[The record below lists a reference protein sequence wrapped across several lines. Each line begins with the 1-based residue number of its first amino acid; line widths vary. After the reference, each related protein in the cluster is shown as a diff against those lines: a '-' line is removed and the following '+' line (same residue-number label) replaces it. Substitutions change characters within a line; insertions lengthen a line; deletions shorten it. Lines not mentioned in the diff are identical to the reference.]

1 MSEASKFFIE
11 KIDIEEDMGV
21 SAIRET
27 DGFTKRIF
35 KKSPLI
41 GDYVIGEKNL
51 DTLYANVK
59 KYIDM
64 RMDSDNA
71 RVTKNSFNVNVHEQ
85 TALAVVNYAKEWN
98 SNEEG
103 KFTRF
108 VAMQFGYKD
117 DYWRVWN
124 IITESL
130 EIALNA
136 NHKFFIRRNDD
147 RQFYET
153 VMSHSMGPKGSWIPL
168 IDLLFSFYKENLD
181 WKYVPNDPL
190 FVRFVYALQ
199 RHFNNES
206 ADEDNFLIASRSY
219 SLKVGIRR
227 LVQERPGYCVKL
239 FEDIVRRLDELLQNK
254 AEPSKRYVYAILDQ
268 WYKSMLSNVN
278 SVSEPPSSRENRRRN
293 TEVALSYSE
302 VTVKYTLIDDEVYI
316 NIPAIRLLGEETGEA
331 RALLYLGD
339 SLVDEISLEIV
350 GNELGETICGISY
363 KLPLEKVTS
372 EDVKLR
378 VSIMRGNDLVY
389 DSAKKLW
396 RSVILFLYGNEVNI
410 NRINYSDYQLFA
422 INKSEISGS
431 NIEFNETESSN
442 LLDVYFDEGYKLK
455 YCGKTLVMDASAV
468 KGISVSEPQCVDG
481 VTFEIDGEEM
491 LVASEQPELCLYLED
506 ETDIKKYSVAIN
518 GKAVVG
524 TDYWNKEA
532 KRYEFCSNVTSEE
545 TVRFVVKDLSS
556 GKSIFDN
563 AYLFVDGFNYAFNQD
578 CFVTTQEL
586 EQGEIRISLAEGE
599 VSERLNGNDAH
610 KRELAG
616 GILIFDIPF
625 INCCIQNLD
634 QVYFDRYIRYEEL
647 DANTILHIE
656 NNTGKRIGV
665 SIGDYYLESFD
676 RDLLLNDV
684 KELFN
689 PYEETIVDLNIEIDS
704 VHRTIFQIVY
714 ANMFVDAPV
723 MGVNENVFWW
733 DGGLT
738 YVGDSAAKLSIS
750 LENENKYYE
759 FPLVLGERSIN
770 VFADDEFEDGDY
782 EWAILE
788 DESIICRGV
797 LFLGDERK
805 ARFKDKVIRISR
817 IAGEIDDRTSE
828 VNIKDV
834 YIDQIK
840 FVETTYVETEEDIFD
855 VYTGCMYW
863 NRYDGKKY
871 YSFKYTDKK
880 YKVNPVKIIY
890 ISKKYL
896 RIVNVDDE
904 GIYCFN
910 NRFSANP
917 GIEITDYEPTRNS
930 KDYNDILFYLYSV
943 ESLKKEGTSEHAIG
957 SVKEVDVPKT
967 TDVPKTGRVIV
978 VHNQTLKKEVSIPE
992 EGLFDGVKDV
1002 SQNTVIEADASERIL
1017 VNAGPGTGKTWTLIE
1032 KIVYMVKNLEI
1043 EAETIQVLCFSRA
1056 AVEVIRKRIDQE
1068 IERDNDNL
1076 DIKRIDVRTFD
1087 SFATQLL
1094 YWVRESDYDLI
1105 PENYQLESLNYDE
1118 RIQKFIE
1125 VVKAEPDLVSEC
1137 KHLVVDEV
1145 QDLVL
1150 TRAEMVLT
1158 LIKSLP
1164 DECGVTLLGD
1174 ACQAIY
1180 DYQLGDGT
1188 KSLEFYREVKKFGTF
1203 SFYSF
1208 SENHR
1213 QTSELM
1219 AYSDG
1224 YRKHILDE
1232 DIEGC
1237 QDYLES
1243 LTDLIPACK
1252 IKNLEQINKA
1262 VMDFYFDEGSIAI
1275 LTRNNAQAL
1284 SLSGAL
1290 REHGVE
1296 HCMQRRLNDLSLC
1309 SWIAL
1314 VLNNL
1319 GKKTYSYTEFADA
1332 LEEVNAEG
1340 IDEIWDF
1347 VSDGSPDRR
1356 IDTKAILTKIKE
1368 AGTCRYL
1375 YVNAKQSRLT
1385 VSTIHRSKGR
1395 EYDSVIILDELLQ
1408 DETKDLEEHR
1418 VKYVALSRARS
1429 SVFRSSM
1436 KKLFFRTLE
1445 DRRCFSVGTV
1455 FKNNNKYLK
1464 NFEVGLKDDLNVDYF
1479 ASADALQEWIREN
1492 ADELVGKEVYL
1503 SRQEQIVDGCVIYDV
1518 VLEEDN
1524 TIVGQTSR
1532 DFSWDLS
1539 QAIRQIKGLS
1549 NRVEL
1554 YDYLYPAEFHGIYIT
1569 DIASEIA
1576 LMRGNEQGIEDFGGL
1591 ATWNTLQIEGYAKA
1605 SY

>member
-1 MSEASKFFIE
+1 MSEASKAYIE
-11 KIDIEEDMGV
+11 KIDIEKDMSV
-21 SAIRET
+21 SAIKET
-27 DGFTKRIF
+27 DGFTKRVF

-51 DTLYANVK
+51 DTLYSNVK
-59 KYIDM
+59 KYIDK
-64 RMDSDNA
+64 RMVSDNS
-71 RVTKNSFNVNVHEQ
+71 RITKTSFNVIVHEQ

-108 VAMQFGYKD
+108 IAMQFGYKD

-130 EIALNA
+130 EIALNT
-136 NHKFFIRRNDD
+136 NHKFFIRRNGD

-153 VMSHSMGPKGSWIPL
+153 VMSHSMGPKGSWLPL
-168 IDLLFSFYKENLD
+168 IDLLFTFYKENLD

-190 FVRFVYALQ
+190 FIRFVCALQ

-206 ADEDNFLIASRSY
+206 ANEDNFLIASRRY
-219 SLKVGIRR
+219 SLKIGIRR
-227 LVQERPGYCVKL
+227 LVQERPGYCIKL
-239 FEDIVRRLDELLQNK
+239 FEDIVGRIDALLQNK
-254 AEPSKRYVYAILDQ
+254 AEPSKRYVYSILDQ
-268 WYKSMLSNVN
+268 WYKNMLSNED
-278 SVSEPPSSRENRRRN
+278 SVPETSHSREYRRRN

-302 VTVKYTLIDDEVYI
+302 VYVKYTLVDNEVYI

-331 RALLYLGD
+331 SLFLYFGD
-339 SLVDEISLEIV
+339 SLIDKILLEIV
-350 GNELGETICGISY
+350 GNELGETICEKRF
-363 KLPLEKVTS
+363 KLPLEKVTT
-372 EDVKLR
+372 EDVRLR
-378 VSIMRGNDLVY
+378 VLIMRGSDVIY
-389 DSAKKLW
+389 DSARKLW

-410 NRINYSDYQLFA
+410 NKVNYSNYQLFA
-422 INKSEISGS
+422 INKSKIGGS
-431 NIEFNETESSN
+431 NIEFYETEFSN

-455 YCGKTLVMDASAV
+455 YCGKTLAMDAASV
-468 KGISVSEPQCVDG
+468 KEVSIFEPQSVAN
-481 VTFEIDGEEM
+481 VKFEINGEEM
-491 LVASEQPELCLYLED
+491 FVSSEQPELCLYLAD
-506 ETDIKKYSVAIN
+506 EEDIKKYSVLIN
-518 GKAVVG
+518 GLIVNG
-524 TDYWNKEA
+524 SDYWNKES
-532 KRYEFCSNVTSEE
+532 KRYEFCSNISSTE
-545 TVRFVVKDLSS
+545 TVRFTVKNLSS
-556 GKSIFDN
+556 GKSVFDN
-563 AYLFVDGFNYAFNQD
+563 SYLFVDGFNFTFNQN
-578 CFVTTQEL
+578 CFLTAQEL
-586 EQGEIRISLAEGE
+586 ERGEVRISLADGE
-599 VSERLNGNDAH
+599 VSERLNGNKVYK
-610 KRELAG
+610 KRFAG
-616 GILIFDIPF
+616 GILCIDVPF
-625 INCCIQNLD
+625 VNCNIRNLER
-634 QVYFDRYIRYEEL
+634 VYFDKYIRYEEIGS
-647 DANTILHIE
+647 NTALHIE
-656 NNTGKRIGV
+656 NKTGKKISV
-665 SIGDYYLESFD
+665 SIGNYYLESFD
-676 RDLLLNDV
+676 NDLLLNEV
-684 KELFN
+684 KDSFN
-689 PYEETIVDLNIEIDS
+689 PNEETVVDIDIEIDD
-704 VHRTIFQIVY
+704 VKRTVFQIIY
-714 ANMFVDAPV
+714 ANTFVNDPV
-723 MGVNENVFWW
+723 IGVNENVFWW

-738 YVGDSAAKLSIS
+738 YIGDPGAKLFIA
-750 LENENKYYE
+750 LEGDIKHYKY
-759 FPLVLGERSIN
+759 PLVLGERSIN
-770 VFADDEFEDGDY
+770 VFADDEFEDGEY
-782 EWAILE
+782 HWIIWAG
-788 DESIICRGV
+788 ESIISRGV
-797 LFLGDERK
+797 IFLGDERK
-805 ARFKDKVIRISR
+805 ARFRDKVIRISR

-828 VNIKDV
+828 VYIKDV

-840 FVETTYVETEEDIFD
+840 FVETKYVETEEDIFD

-863 NRYDGKKY
+863 KRYDGKKYY

-904 GIYCFN
+904 GIYCFYN
-910 NRFSANP
+910 KFSTNP

-943 ESLKKEGTSEHAIG
+943 DSLKKKSVSEPLVEESKTIEA
-957 SVKEVDVPKT
+957 PKAS
-967 TDVPKTGRVIV
+967 RVIV
-978 VHNQTLKKEVSIPE
+978 VQNRAPKKKAGNPN
-992 EGLFDGVKDV
+992 EGLFDGIKDV
-1002 SQNTVIEADASERIL
+1002 SQSTVIEADVSERIL
-1017 VNAGPGTGKTWTLIE
+1017 VNAGPGTGKTWALIE
-1032 KIVYMVKNLEI
+1032 KILYMVKNLGV

-1068 IERDNDNL
+1068 IEIDNGNL

-1105 PENYQLESLNYDE
+1105 TEDYQLEALNYDE

-1125 VVKAEPDLVSEC
+1125 VIKEEPDLISEC
-1137 KHLVVDEV
+1137 KHMVVDEV

-1158 LIKSLP
+1158 LIKCLS

-1180 DYQLGDGT
+1180 DYQLGDGAQ
-1188 KSLEFYREVKKFGTF
+1188 SLDFYREVKKLGTF

-1219 AYSDG
+1219 AYSND
-1224 YRKHILDE
+1224 YRKYILDE
-1232 DIEGC
+1232 NIEGC
-1237 QDYLES
+1237 QQYLET
-1243 LTDLIPACK
+1243 LTDIIPSCK
-1252 IKNLEQINKA
+1252 IKKLEQLNQAAI
-1262 VMDFYFDEGSIAI
+1262 DSYFWGGSLAI
-1275 LTRNNAQAL
+1275 LIRNNAQAL
-1284 SLSGAL
+1284 SLSGTL

-1296 HCMQRRLNDLSLC
+1296 HCIQRRLNDLSLC
-1309 SWIAL
+1309 SWIAI
-1314 VLNNL
+1314 VFNNL
-1319 GKKTYSYTEFADA
+1319 RKKTYSYIEFADA

-1340 IDEIWDF
+1340 VDEIWDF
-1347 VSDGSPDRR
+1347 LSDGSPDRR
-1356 IDTKAILTKIKE
+1356 MDTKVILTRIKE

-1375 YVNAKQSRLT
+1375 YVNTKQNKLT

-1408 DETKDLEEHR
+1408 DESKDLEEHR

-1436 KKLFFRTLE
+1436 KKLFFRTLD

-1464 NFEVGLKDDLNVDYF
+1464 NFEVGLKDDLNIDYF
-1479 ASADALQEWIREN
+1479 AYADALQEWIREN

-1503 SRQEQIVDGCVIYDV
+1503 SRQEHIVDGCVIYDV
-1518 VLEEDN
+1518 VLEADN

-1532 DFSWDLS
+1532 EFSWDLS
-1539 QAIRQIKGLS
+1539 KAIRQIKGLS
-1549 NRVEL
+1549 NRVKL
-1554 YDYLYPAEFHGIYIT
+1554 YDYLYPDEFHGIYIT

-1576 LMRGNEQGIEDFGGL
+1576 LMRGNEQGIEDFGGI